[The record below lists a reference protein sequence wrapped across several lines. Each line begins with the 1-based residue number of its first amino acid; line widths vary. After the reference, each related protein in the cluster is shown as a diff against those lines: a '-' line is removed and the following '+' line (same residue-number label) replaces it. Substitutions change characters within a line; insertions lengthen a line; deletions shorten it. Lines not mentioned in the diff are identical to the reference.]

1 MLKRFIVSFLLAS
14 LIGWTPAYAANAVGV
29 TTLTVNSPE
38 REQALAVTLWYPAA
52 SGGSWTQI
60 GKSAIF
66 ESAQG
71 YSDAPAQAG
80 SFPLV
85 LVSHGGMRSAP
96 HLGEWIGS
104 ALAARGFVAAVV
116 SHPRL
121 RPDDADIALQEVW
134 KRPADLSA
142 TVTHLENDPS
152 WNPTVNF
159 DKVGALGF
167 FVGGTAV
174 LSLSGAQ
181 FDYDRFTQLC
191 ADDSVGIDCR
201 WFAEQGVRMSDV
213 DRSMLTRSN
222 EDPRIRSAVAVDPEM
237 STAFSADSLSTLD
250 AEITILNL
258 GSTDTLI
265 PGLYAGHL
273 AEAIPRAEY
282 AQIEDATQFSAFS
295 VCKAKGAAILAE
307 EGDSDALCT
316 SDSAT
321 GRSRIH
327 EAIAGKVADVFE
339 RL

>member
-1 MLKRFIVSFLLAS
+1 M
-14 LIGWTPAYAANAVGV
+14 
-29 TTLTVNSPE
+29 
-38 REQALAVTLWYPAA
+38 
-52 SGGSWTQI
+52 
-60 GKSAIF
+60 
-66 ESAQG
+66 
-71 YSDAPAQAG
+71 
-80 SFPLV
+80 
-85 LVSHGGMRSAP
+85 
-96 HLGEWIGS
+96 
-104 ALAARGFVAAVV
+104 
-116 SHPRL
+116 
-121 RPDDADIALQEVW
+121 
-134 KRPADLSA
+134 
-142 TVTHLENDPS
+142 
-152 WNPTVNF
+152 NF

-191 ADDSVGIDCR
+191 ADDGVGIDCR